1 MLAGGSCFSPQE
13 SGRSGG
19 KVDGYV
25 RRDVLIYVLCQVLA
39 CELLILGNVCFK
51 YKCVSDR
58 LNTA

>member
-1 MLAGGSCFSPQE
+1 MLADGSWFSPQE

-19 KVDGYV
+19 QVDGYI
-25 RRDVLIYVLCQVLA
+25 RRDVLIYVVCQV
-39 CELLILGNVCFK
+39 LLILGNVCFK